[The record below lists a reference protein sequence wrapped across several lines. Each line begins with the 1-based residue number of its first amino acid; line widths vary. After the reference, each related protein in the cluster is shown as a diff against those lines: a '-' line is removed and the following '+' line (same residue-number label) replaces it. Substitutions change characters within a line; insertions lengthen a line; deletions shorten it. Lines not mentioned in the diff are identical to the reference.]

1 MAVKGTN
8 ISREHLAVLDKYVK
22 SVSRGN
28 SHIAKDYELE
38 LIIQYR
44 RGTEREQ
51 TKALD
56 ILVSYN
62 ITIFADICISVLNT
76 IRGGDRIDPLD
87 LMQIAVISYMKKLKT
102 WDETKNSKMITYYY
116 REIRTQMQRFVM
128 AHAFPLKQG
137 SVFLQHLAYTI
148 SKIKAIWLAEHNCEP
163 TLKVLAKETGVS
175 ESTIKSC
182 IRSTGVQ
189 VVSISETPTIVRSDI
204 YPDTYYPILDVVGF
218 LIKRGKLNKEESDAL
233 FYYLESKEGLEQSI
247 IEKMR

>member
-1 MAVKGTN
+1 MAIKGTN
-8 ISREHLAVLDKYVK
+8 ISRENLQILDKYVK

-28 SHIAKDYELE
+28 SHITKEYELE
-38 LIIQYR
+38 LIDKYR
-44 RGTEREQ
+44 NGTERE
-51 TKALD
+51 KKISLD
-56 ILVSYN
+56 ELVSYN

-87 LMQIAVISYMKKLKT
+87 LMQIAVVSYMKKLKT

-148 SKIKAIWLAEHNCEP
+148 SKIKATWMAEKGCDP
-163 TLKVLAKETGVS
+163 SIKALSKETGVS
-175 ESTIKSC
+175 EATIKTC

-189 VVSISETPTIVRSDI
+189 VVSLSETPTIIRSDI
-204 YPDTYYPILDVVGF
+204 YPDSYYPILDVMNS
-218 LIKRGKLNKEESDAL
+218 IISRAKLSKEDSNAI
-233 FYYLESKEGLEQSI
+233 FYYLESKKEINPDI
-247 IEKMR
+247 INKMR